1 MGKQY
6 ANFGSYEGN
15 CPPERKAWKQNGG
28 SPPPVP
34 VVETMEP
41 YQYIQFP
48 EHMGTI
54 PLETEF
60 FDMLTTKQ
68 AREYLEWYK
77 SEVPKRFEY
86 LISYCAREMKIP
98 RSELLKFPEGC
109 IPLWKWFQTKLT
121 MRPTTQEEQDKM
133 RREFGFLGEWH
144 VLKRIVTEESRSIAY
159 DISMYFG
166 YQLILHYPND
176 LEWGYV
182 LKPKDIVYLKSPL
195 VVGFGAHYDSRGK
208 LRKGAMAPSQAIGKQ
223 WCKIYHADLRMEDDD
238 LYQSAIAIM
247 DMVKTVEGMVVPP
260 VEPVWGDLE
269 AD

>member
-6 ANFGSYEGN
+6 ADFGSYEGN

-54 PLETEF
+54 PLEPEF
-60 FDMLTTKQ
+60 FDLLTTKQ

-86 LISYCAREMKIP
+86 LISYCAQEMKIP

-159 DISMYFG
+159 DISMYYG
-166 YQLILHYPND
+166 HQLVSRYPND
-176 LEWGYV
+176 LAWGFV
-182 LKPKDIVYLKSPL
+182 LKPAGIVYYKSP
-195 VVGFGAHYDSRGK
+195 VITGFCKYYNKRGK
-208 LRKGAMAPSQAIGKQ
+208 LCSWEISPSMAVSQWK
-223 WCKIYHADLRMEDDD
+223 KIYYDDQKITDDD
-238 LYQSAIAIM
+238 LYISAVAAM
-247 DMVKTVEGMVVPP
+247 KKVTTVEGEVVPP